1 MGEAKCLFPRL
12 SSNATLTW
20 NWQQLLPLTRQS
32 LSSCLGLAMA
42 RRVRVISRQLCPEP
56 AASES
61 ESKSLAEL
69 VSAALEDAGK
79 YTADMDELRAGG
91 KMPDST
97 YYDFMQATNHIFL
110 VNAKRDL
117 VPLLH
122 ASEEEGGLELTKVLP
137 GPWDEAQSISE
148 KVGLLQEVQIAFA
161 GGSNVQQ
168 IAAWQQK
175 FGKRGLS
182 SNLAVPQVVNR
193 GSGSQI
199 VTRVDT
205 RVIVADPDDAARL
218 SRIHVQKDGQ
228 FEAALM
234 SSVISTTDN
243 TEWSAQRKHLTEAF
257 LPLSSLAQ
265 IMPVSFAR
273 AASCAERLMAAA
285 TGGTP
290 VDMSD
295 FLLHEAQAQLQLAL
309 LGLPEDLMNSVNAE
323 MRSAFHGNPGS
334 NKKNALADAMS
345 KILASLE
352 KQDLTVPSS
361 GCPVKGPLSKVLRT
375 AELSPASLYGNLLL
389 ILFAGHDTTGHTM
402 TWLLFELARNPHIQ
416 SSVQS
421 EVDDFFK
428 GLDGRDPNYQDL
440 SRLPL
445 LDRCITETL
454 RLWPAVA
461 NGTFRRLQFGDTV
474 KGADG
479 GEVYLPKGTLVNIVN
494 WSRHRNPEIWGQDV
508 EDFNP
513 YRNFEASELAHVGCP
528 MAAVNPQSRRFSPF
542 AHAPRSCLGRNFAQ
556 MEMRVIML
564 HLLRSFSFSL
574 APPYDALYSSK
585 ISTTELS
592 TFHGVNRF
600 TMGPLD
606 LERQGNTVWGKRPL
620 IGLKM
625 IITHRQKPSGGP

>member
-1 MGEAKCLFPRL
+1 
-12 SSNATLTW
+12 
-20 NWQQLLPLTRQS
+20 
-32 LSSCLGLAMA
+32 MA
-42 RRVRVISRQLCPEP
+42 LRVRVISQQLCPQP
-56 AASES
+56 AAS
-61 ESKSLAEL
+61 KSLEEI

-79 YTADMDELRAGG
+79 YTADLDELKAGG
-91 KMPDST
+91 KMPGST
-97 YYDFMQATNHIFL
+97 YYDFMQATNHLLL
-110 VNAKRDL
+110 VTAKRDL

-122 ASEEEGGLELTKVLP
+122 ASEQEGGLALTKVLP
-137 GPWDEAQSISE
+137 GPWDEAHSISE
-148 KVGLLQEVQIAFA
+148 KAGLLQAVQKAFA
-161 GGSNVQQ
+161 EGSNVQQ

-243 TEWSAQRKHLTEAF
+243 TEWRAQRKHLTEAF

-273 AASCAERLMAAA
+273 AASCAERLMSAA

-295 FLLHEAQAQLQLAL
+295 FKLHEAQAQLQLAL

-334 NKKNALADAMS
+334 NRKNALADAMS
-345 KILASLE
+345 KIIASLE
-352 KQDLTVPSS
+352 NQKQDLTLPSS
-361 GCPVKGPLSKVLRT
+361 GCPVKGPLSKVLNT
-375 AELSPASLYGNLLL
+375 AELPPASFYGNLLL

-402 TWLLFELARNPHIQ
+402 TWLLFELARNPLIQ
-416 SSVQS
+416 SSVQA
-421 EVDDFFK
+421 EVDDFFR

-461 NGTFRRLQFGDTV
+461 NGTFRRLQFADTV

-479 GEVYLPKGTLVNIVN
+479 REVHLPKGTLINIVN
-494 WSRHRNPEIWGQDV
+494 WSRHRNPEIWGQDAN
-508 EDFNP
+508 DFNP
-513 YRNFEASELAHVGCP
+513 YRNFEASEVAHVGCP
-528 MAAVNPQSRRFSPF
+528 MAAVNPQSPRFSPF
-542 AHAPRSCLGRNFAQ
+542 AHSPRSCLGRNFAQ
-556 MEMRVIML
+556 MELRVIML
-564 HLLRSFSFSL
+564 NLLRSFSFSL

-585 ISTTELS
+585 ISTTDLS

-606 LERQGNTVWGKRPL
+606 LERQGSTVWGKRPL

-625 IITHRQKPSGGP
+625 IITHRQNPGGP